1 MSVAEPLPAAAAA
14 PVADAAAGAAAPA
27 AAPAPVGAV
36 PGVEALLAPLLTV
49 AALVEL
55 LLVLGCVA
63 GAWLAVRIVRGRQP
77 RPASIWIGERI
88 VDGALFPALALAG
101 ALLARWLLRDAM
113 PLAVLNLAVP
123 VLTSLLIIRVGV
135 RVLRVAFPASPLV
148 RRIERTLSWFVW
160 IALVLWLTGLLP
172 LVLAELDEIRWTLG
186 GAQVSARALLEGALS
201 AVVVLVGALWIAS
214 AIERRLLADADGRAA
229 NELSVRKMAANV
241 LRALLLL
248 VGVMVALSAAGIP
261 LGALG
266 ILGGAIGVGIGFG
279 LQRLASNYV
288 SGFVILAERSLRIGD
303 IVRVDNFEG
312 RITDISTRYTVIR
325 SLGGRESIVPNEMLI
340 TQRIENMSLADPNM
354 LLSTV
359 VQVPYGTDPEPV
371 MAALADSARGVPRV
385 LADPAPSARLTA
397 FAPDGLEL
405 TLFFWVGDPE
415 NGQANVR
422 SDVNLAILRTLR
434 QMGIEVPFP
443 QRVLHTAT
451 PPPPAGGGAA
461 RP

>member
-1 MSVAEPLPAAAAA
+1 MSQPEPLPAAAAA
-14 PVADAAAGAAAPA
+14 AASPAADAAAALAPA
-27 AAPAPVGAV
+27 AAVT
-36 PGVEALLAPLLTV
+36 GVEALLAPLLTY

-63 GAWLAVRIVRGRQP
+63 GAWLAVRLVRGRQP
-77 RPASIWIGERI
+77 SPDSIWIGERI

-135 RVLRVAFPASPLV
+135 RVLRVALPASTLV
-148 RRIERTLSWFVW
+148 QRIERTLSWFVW

-172 LVLAELDEIRWTLG
+172 LVLAELDDIRWTLG

-214 AIERRLLADADGRAA
+214 VIERRLLADADGRAA
-229 NELSVRKMAANV
+229 NELSVRKMAANA

-248 VGVMVALSAAGIP
+248 VGVLVALSAAGIP

-340 TQRIENMSLADPNM
+340 TQRIENMRWP
-354 LLSTV
+354 T
-359 VQVPYGTDPEPV
+359 PTCC
-371 MAALADSARGVPRV
+371 SARSCRCPT
-385 LADPAPSARLTA
+385 APSPSRCWPHWLTA
-397 FAPDGLEL
+397 R
-405 TLFFWVGDPE
+405 VGCRACWPIHRHRR
-415 NGQANVR
+415 A
-422 SDVNLAILRTLR
+422 
-434 QMGIEVPFP
+434 
-443 QRVLHTAT
+443 
-451 PPPPAGGGAA
+451 
-461 RP
+461 